1 MVDAPPINV
10 SVVYAHTDGTWFTA
24 DCVLPYGA
32 TLADA
37 VRTSGILSAYPD
49 WQLEHLHVGIYGHRR
64 PLEAILHENDR
75 VEIYRPLKIDPKDR
89 RRVKVNRIRD
99 ARKWRQL
106 NKNNPK

>member
-1 MVDAPPINV
+1 MVNNALINV
-10 SVVYAHTDGTWFTA
+10 SVVYVHTDGTWFTA
-24 DCVLPYGA
+24 DCALPHGA

-37 VRTSGILSAYPD
+37 VCASGILSACPD
-49 WQLEHLHVGIYGHRR
+49 WQLEQLNVGIYGHRQ

-89 RRVKVNRIRD
+89 RRVKVNSTRD

-106 NKNNPK
+106 NQNKSK